1 MKGLLIILSSPSGG
15 GKTTIIREILKQNP
29 DEFVYSI
36 SATTRKPRS
45 GEIDGQHYFFLTP
58 AEFMNLRD
66 NGLLLEWEPVHDYY
80 YGTPKLYIE
89 KSIDQGKLV
98 LLDIDV
104 NGALRVAEN
113 YRENTITIFIAPPS
127 MDELIQRLKN
137 RKTDSDPEIN
147 RRLERIPLEMEKS
160 KLFDYVVVNQDL
172 KNTVVKVMRIIREFQ
187 VKKAV
192 GQTNPLS
199 AAHQSDKSLL

>member
-45 GEIDGQHYFFLTP
+45 GEIDGEHYFFLTP
-58 AEFMNLRD
+58 KQFMNLRD
-66 NGLLLEWEPVHDYY
+66 NDLLLEWEQVHDYY

-89 KSIDQGKLV
+89 KSIDRGKLV

-104 NGALRVAEN
+104 NGALRVAQN
-113 YRENTITIFIAPPS
+113 YRKNTITIFIAPPS
-127 MDELIQRLKN
+127 MDELIQRLRN

-147 RRLERIPLEMEKS
+147 RRLERIPLEMEKA
-160 KLFDYVVVNQDL
+160 KQFDYVVINQDL
-172 KNTVVKVMRIIREFQ
+172 KKTVVEVVRIIRDFQ
-187 VKKAV
+187 TKKV
-192 GQTNPLS
+192 SG
-199 AAHQSDKSLL
+199 